1 MDLFLQQLISG
12 IASGSLYSIL
22 ALGMVLIYRSTGT
35 LNFAQGQMAMFSTF
49 VAWSALSTAM
59 GFWPALFLTLLSAM
73 AMGALVEWLIV
84 RRVEGTG
91 DLNSL
96 IVALGLF
103 LVFDGLAL
111 YIWGPLPRGFGPF
124 SVFSGGA
131 SCAGDVCIGRLNLGI
146 LAASVII
153 MALLY
158 LLFQRTRFGLAM
170 RASAQNRLASRLVG
184 IPVGRMLSTGWAL
197 GTAVGAIA
205 GILAAQSLGLDSRTM
220 FFVLLFALAAAALG
234 GLDSPVGA
242 VVGGLIIG
250 VVKNMAGTYTPSS
263 VGSIDLAVAFA
274 VIVLVLMVRPTG
286 IFGRP
291 TRRRV

>member
-1 MDLFLQQLISG
+1 
-12 IASGSLYSIL
+12 
-22 ALGMVLIYRSTGT
+22 
-35 LNFAQGQMAMFSTF
+35 MFSTF

-59 GFWPALFLTLLSAM
+59 GFWPALFLTLLSAQ

-103 LVFDGLAL
+103 LVFDGLAFT
-111 YIWGPLPRGFGPF
+111 YGGRCPGIRPF

-131 SCAGDVCIGRLNLGI
+131 SCAGYVCIGRLNWNPGGI
-146 LAASVII
+146 GHHNGPVVPAV
-153 MALLY
+153 
-158 LLFQRTRFGLAM
+158 QRTGLGWRCGQA
-170 RASAQNRLASRLVG
+170 
-184 IPVGRMLSTGWAL
+184 PKTGWPA
-197 GTAVGAIA
+197 GWWAYRWADVEHWVGA
-205 GILAAQSLGLDSRTM
+205 GDGGGRHSRILAAQSLGLDSRTM

-250 VVKNMAGTYTPSS
+250 VVKTWAGTYTPSS